1 VARAVG
7 AEELGVAVALDG
19 ALTWATRAGDAA
31 LLAAVEQ
38 LNAALPAPLAPG
50 YASELCLLADPWIAS
65 LAGVLKQGAML
76 LFDYGLPRAQY
87 YHPQRSAG
95 TLTCHFKQRAHFDP
109 LLNVGVQDISAWVD
123 FTRVALAGQAAGL
136 EVLGFCT
143 QAGFLL
149 GAGIEDLLAQPRG
162 AVEQARVS
170 GEARRLLMPGEMGEA
185 FKVLALGRGIDAPLQ
200 CFRLQ
205 ELSPSL

>member
-1 VARAVG
+1 MLSAPV
-7 AEELGVAVALDG
+7 G
-19 ALTWATRAGDAA
+19 ALTWAARPPDTA

-50 YASELCLLADPWIAS
+50 YASELCLLVDPWIAS
-65 LAGVLKQGAML
+65 LAAVLKHGAIL
-76 LFDYGLPRAQY
+76 LFDYGLPRSQY
-87 YHPQRSAG
+87 YHPERSSG

-109 LLNVGVQDISAWVD
+109 LMNVGVQDISAWVD
-123 FTRVALAGQAAGL
+123 FTRVALAGQAADL

-149 GAGIEDLLAQPRG
+149 GAGIEDLLAQPRDT
-162 AVEQARVS
+162 VEQARLS
-170 GEARRLLMPGEMGEA
+170 GEAQRLLLPGEMGEA
-185 FKVLALGRGIDAPLQ
+185 FKLLALGRGIEVPLQ
-200 CFRLQ
+200 SFRLQ